1 MEFLL
6 YILGGVLLGVVLA
19 CVEAHFRGNTGT
31 NKSSDF
37 RQNEFDEEIEEFGEM
52 FDDD

>member
-19 CVEAHFRGNTGT
+19 CVEAHFRGNRKKGFE
-31 NKSSDF
+31 K
-37 RQNEFDEEIEEFGEM
+37 
-52 FDDD
+52 